1 MIRTLFAS
9 ALLSLGTANAVLAQ
23 VQPTATSLVL
33 PTRVA
38 PLSYHSKVLNLDRD
52 IYVYLP
58 AAYATHPTEH
68 FPVLY
73 LRHGGGG
80 TAINWI
86 EKGDAPAILDAL
98 FAKHKAVP
106 MIVVFTLGQLPPELG
121 STYDAPGLAAAGR
134 ELLEDV
140 MPLIES
146 KYRVSTGGANRAVAG
161 LSMGA
166 GQSFAIGQAY
176 SNEFS
181 AMGVFSAGTFGVVG
195 SSTPVTPSAAPR
207 PTGLAPP
214 PPLRPFD
221 PERDAGAA
229 LRDPTGFNRRTPLLY
244 ISVGDGDPRALPTAA
259 AIKTMRERGLRIVS
273 AVQKGKH
280 EWPVWKVALTD
291 FVPRLF
297 GGPAANRR

>member
-1 MIRTLFAS
+1 MNCDLFLS
-9 ALLSLGTANAVLAQ
+9 ALLSLSVAPAASAQMPSTPTTLA
-23 VQPTATSLVL
+23 L

-38 PLSYHSKVLNLDRD
+38 PLSYRSKTLNLDRD

-58 AAYATHPTEH
+58 AAYAAQPNAH

-86 EKGDAPAILDAL
+86 EKGDAAAIFDTL
-98 FAKHKAVP
+98 FAKKRAVP
-106 MIVVFTLGQLPPELG
+106 MIVVFTLGQLPTELG

-134 ELLEDV
+134 ELVED
-140 MPLIES
+140 LIPMIET
-146 KYRVSTGGANRAVAG
+146 KYRASTGGANRAIAG

-176 SNEFS
+176 SNDFS
-181 AMGVFSAGTFGVVG
+181 AVGVFSAGTFGVTG
-195 SSTPVTPSAAPR
+195 PANPAAS
-207 PTGLAPP
+207 LPP
-214 PPLRPFD
+214 IPGRLRNPDLRPFD
-221 PERDAGAA
+221 PARDAAPA
-229 LRDPTGFNRRTPLLY
+229 LADPEGFNRRTPLLY

-259 AIKTMRERGLRIVS
+259 AIKVMRERGLRIMS
-273 AVQKGKH
+273 AVQRGKH
-280 EWPVWKVALTD
+280 EWPVWKTALAD